1 MNKSILVAFIAI
13 SLHINLFSAEP
24 SAFGA
29 GDISNSSPYGLTSKE
44 KVILQNKK
52 KLKRLL
58 IQNNNQDDKVNSL
71 RERIDGIQSIL
82 ESLNKNSHSNK
93 LSFNNLKKT
102 ITNDFKNID
111 EYEKRLSE
119 LAQANA
125 KQIEKINLLTTELV
139 KVVDTINKSYI
150 ERKEFNNLVDD
161 VNKFKSLVLKELK
174 SNTKSK
180 SKASALSKMSNVKIK
195 AKAKRYYDKKN
206 YTKSI
211 KYYEHLISK
220 NYEPAR
226 GYYMLGEIH
235 YYRKKYEDAIAYFKK
250 SASLYSKAS
259 YMPVLMLHTAIS
271 MDKKGDTSNAKKF
284 YSAVITKY
292 SKGASAK
299 IARKKIQKI
308 Q

>member
-180 SKASALSKMSNVKIK
+180 ASTLSKMSNAKIKIK
-195 AKAKRYYDKKN
+195 AKQYYDKKN
-206 YTKSI
+206 YKKSI
-211 KYYEHLISK
+211 EYYEYLISK
-220 NYEPAR
+220 KFEPAR

-250 SASLYSKAS
+250 SASLYTKAS

-271 MDKKGDTSNAKKF
+271 MDKMGDKSNAKKF
-284 YSAVITKY
+284 YSAVIAKY

>member
-44 KVILQNKK
+44 KLILQNKI

-58 IQNNNQDDKVNSL
+58 IQNNNQDDNVNSL

-82 ESLNKNSHSNK
+82 ESLNKNAHSNK
-93 LSFNNLKKT
+93 LSFKNLKKT
-102 ITNDFKNID
+102 IANDFKNID

-125 KQIEKINLLTTELV
+125 NQIEKINLLTTELA
-139 KVVDTINKSYI
+139 KAVDTINKSYI

-180 SKASALSKMSNVKIK
+180 ASVLSKMSNVKIK

-271 MDKKGDTSNAKKF
+271 MDKKGDISNAKKF

-299 IARKKIQKI
+299 IARKKIKKLQ
-308 Q
+308 